1 MNKNIFN
8 VVKVPDIPRSVF
20 DLSHDVKLSCNMGD
34 LIPVYTEDCVPG
46 DKFHINQHCIAR
58 FMPLV
63 APVMHRFDV
72 TFHTWFV
79 PKRLIWEGWNDYIT
93 DTKTA
98 GLLPAPPYLTIG
110 NGPEYTK
117 LLDYMGIPSPVG
129 GAVAERISAMPLAA
143 YQCIYNEFYRDENLI
158 PEVDF
163 MCVDGTNDANTTVLG
178 TLRKRA
184 WEHDYFTS
192 ALPFVQKGDP
202 VGLPVTG
209 DALVKINAAPLVG
222 EVYAEDSTPW
232 QSTPSATPVTGPFM
246 EREATTTPGIGA
258 NMAYADLEGAVV
270 TTINDLRR
278 ANALQRWLEKLARG
292 GSRLA
297 EMIRGVFGVTP
308 KDASLQRPQYIGGSK
323 APIIISDIEQTS
335 QETVAGPSPQ
345 GNLAGKGTAVSEG
358 SMSHYFCD
366 EHGFIIT
373 LMSIMPKTAYQQGI
387 EKFWLK
393 TGSNTEHYFPD
404 FANIGEQEI
413 LNRELFS
420 YTAAGGDVFGY
431 TPRYSEYKYR
441 NSRVAGQFRTTLD
454 FWHEGRI
461 FASAPALNQAFI
473 ECIPD
478 TRIFAVEDPAE
489 DKLAVQV
496 YNEVKAV
503 RPMPKF
509 GTPSF

>member
-8 VVKVPDIPRSVF
+8 VVKVPKVPRSVF

-34 LIPVYTEDCVPG
+34 LIPVYIEDLVPG
-46 DKFHINQHCIAR
+46 DKFHLSQQALVR

-63 APVMHRFDV
+63 SPVMHRFDV
-72 TFHTWFV
+72 TFHSWFV
-79 PKRLIWEGWNDYIT
+79 PKRLLWEGWNDYIT

-98 GLLPAPPYLTIG
+98 GLLPAPPFISIDGT
-110 NGPEYTK
+110 NETK
-117 LLDYMGIPSPVG
+117 LSDYMGIPPKATIP
-129 GAVAERISAMPLAA
+129 GATSHENINAMPFAA
-143 YQCIYNEFYRDENLI
+143 YQMIYNEFYRDENLVS
-158 PEVDF
+158 PVDF
-163 MCVDGTNDANTTVLG
+163 SLVDGANTTNITELL

-202 VGLPVTG
+202 VSLPLNFYDVPVRRDDPTDPTGLTTV
-209 DALVKINAAPLVG
+209 
-222 EVYAEDSTPW
+222 
-232 QSTPSATPVTGPFM
+232 
-246 EREATTTPGIGA
+246 ATTLGSNPLAIANEPPVPEPGGPNIQEL
-258 NMAYADLEGAVV
+258 YAQTSVLSG
-270 TTINDLRR
+270 TTNVNDLRR

-292 GSRLA
+292 GSRLS

-323 APIIISDIEQTS
+323 SPVIISDIEQTS
-335 QETVAGPSPQ
+335 QDIGGTTPQ
-345 GNLAGKGTAVSEG
+345 GNLAGKGTSVADGQTS
-358 SMSHYFCD
+358 SYFAD

-373 LMSIMPKTAYQQGI
+373 VLSIMPRSAYQQGI
-387 EKFWLK
+387 DKMYLK
-393 TGSNTEHYFPD
+393 IGSNTEHYFPD
-404 FANIGEQEI
+404 FANIGEQPI
-413 LNRELFS
+413 LNKEL
-420 YTAAGGDVFGY
+420 YAYQGATGEETFGY

-441 NSRVAGQFRTTLD
+441 SSRVSGQFRTTLD

-461 FASAPALNQAFI
+461 FASLPLLNQAFI
-473 ECIPD
+473 DCIPD
-478 TRIFAVEDPAE
+478 TRIFAVTDPNEDHM
-489 DKLAVQV
+489 AVQV